1 MSTDRSV
8 TEDLMEIL
16 VDGRDGFAHAA
27 DHLEESDRPDL
38 APTFRGFSAQRAGF
52 YDELERLAAVYGD
65 DVEESGSASA
75 AAHRAWMSVKD
86 ALAGSSPEGVLD
98 AAERGED
105 EAVGAYTDAL
115 NADISANLRSTIQ
128 KQFTQV
134 KATRDEVKA
143 LRKAT
148 S

>member
-16 VDGRDGFAHAA
+16 QDGRDGFAHAA
-27 DHLEESDRPDL
+27 DRLEDSDRPDL
-38 APTFRGFSAQRAGF
+38 VPTFRGFSAQRAGF

-65 DVEESGSASA
+65 DVEESGSARA
-75 AAHRAWMSVKD
+75 AIHRAWMSVKD
-86 ALAGSSPEGVLD
+86 TLAGSSPEGVLD

-105 EAVGAYTDAL
+105 EAVEAYTDAL
-115 NADISANLRSTIQ
+115 NKDISTNLRTTIEN
-128 KQFTQV
+128 QFTQV
-134 KATRDEVKA
+134 KATHDEVKA
-143 LRKAT
+143 LRDAT